1 MILILDL
8 KKVSDKN
15 PAAKLNKK
23 RLEKLVLCDM
33 LVNNIKTKTTTYV
46 LLKSLTLFSC
56 KKE

>member
-23 RLEKLVLCDM
+23 CLEKLVLCDM
-33 LVNNIKTKTTTYV
+33 LGNIKTKTTTYL
-46 LLKSLTLFSC
+46 LLKSLTLFSS
-56 KKE
+56 KIE

>member
-23 RLEKLVLCDM
+23 CLEKLVLCDN
-33 LVNNIKTKTTTYV
+33 VGKQHKDKDYNIFVVEILNTFQ
-46 LLKSLTLFSC
+46 L
-56 KKE
+56 